1 MRAVI
6 ANLRAIYCVA
16 PNQCYGKCS
25 MSSPA
30 PGRPVRGSRSGRPIM
45 VLLDL
50 LGRRMALRILWELS
64 IAKGPLTFRGLQEAA
79 QTNPSVLNKRLK
91 ELRDGRLVA
100 HNGQGYQLT
109 AAGTQLL
116 ALFLPL
122 HVWADEWASHLRSDR
137 AKPSRPSRRP

>member
-1 MRAVI
+1 
-6 ANLRAIYCVA
+6 
-16 PNQCYGKCS
+16 
-25 MSSPA
+25 
-30 PGRPVRGSRSGRPIM
+30 M

-64 IAKGPLTFRGLQEAA
+64 IAKGPLTFRGLQAAA

-109 AAGTQLL
+109 AVGTQLL
-116 ALFLPL
+116 TLFLPL
-122 HVWADEWASHLRSDR
+122 HVWADQWASQLKSDQPNHR
-137 AKPSRPSRRP
+137 GRLKGCNVCNVQLKVLLTVNTSCR